1 MAFQAKGFWR
11 TGSLLGMGAIL
22 LSAGSATA
30 SDEVQEL
37 RELVDTLRSEVDVLR
52 AEQGTDWMTEQR
64 SEEIRE
70 LVRDVLADADTRASL
85 QGGGALAGYDGGFF
99 IKSSDNKF
107 KLKFNGQLQTRWAF
121 NHRKGDA
128 SEETNA
134 YGFEVR
140 RFKMKF
146 SGHIFD
152 PSWTYKMTI
161 VNTRNARDGGS
172 ASFYSEDA
180 WLQKKFENGIYIK
193 AGQFKAPYLREELV
207 SSSAQLA
214 VERSMINNA
223 FTYGW
228 TQGLEMGWKNDWLSV
243 QGMYSD
249 GPLALNG
256 QASSTGENS
265 LTGRV
270 QMLLAGDWSQFKSL
284 SGFGNSDFGAMLGA
298 AVQWYNFDNPANTF
312 EYGNVDGRNNIGFT
326 VDASVGGNGWTAF
339 SYFVWGAG
347 RNNDVVFDTTKIN
360 SWGWVVQG
368 GIMPWED
375 VELFSRY
382 ELGNIEDYRG
392 SLDLPGQTGHNSTL
406 TLGANWWPT
415 GSKNIKISADIGY
428 AFSNLADGPGANNDP
443 ANPNRN
449 PGSADWVS
457 SGTGW
462 KSDYGNNS
470 GQILIRAQMQL
481 LF

>member
-1 MAFQAKGFWR
+1 MTFKAKNLWRIGTALSMGFVFLFS
-11 TGSLLGMGAIL
+11 GSTL
-22 LSAGSATA
+22 AG
-30 SDEVQEL
+30 DEVQEL
-37 RELVDTLRSEVDVLR
+37 RELVDALRSEVDVLR
-52 AEQGTDWMTEQR
+52 AEQKSDWMTEHRAEQ
-64 SEEIRE
+64 IRE
-70 LVRDVLADADTRASL
+70 LVQDVLADADTRASL
-85 QGGGALAGYDGGFF
+85 QGSGVLAGYDGGFF
-99 IKSSDNKF
+99 IKSSDDSF
-107 KLKFNGQLQTRWAF
+107 KLKVGGQIQIRWDF
-121 NHRKGDA
+121 NHRNGDA
-128 SEETNA
+128 SQEINA
-134 YGFEVR
+134 YGFEIR
-140 RFKMKF
+140 RFKLKF

-152 PSWTYKMTI
+152 SSWTYKMSL

-180 WLQKKFENGIYIK
+180 WIQKKFENGIYIR

-214 VERSMINNA
+214 VERSMVNNA

-228 TQGLEMGWKNDWLSV
+228 TQGLEMGWNNEWLSV
-243 QGMYSD
+243 KSMYND

-256 QASSTGENS
+256 QAYSAGENS
-265 LTGRV
+265 LTARAEV
-270 QMLLAGDWSQFKSL
+270 LLGGDWKMFKSL
-284 SGFGNSDFGAMLGA
+284 SSYGNSDFGAMLGA
-298 AVQWYNFDNPANTF
+298 AFQWYNFDSPANTKEF
-312 EYGNVDGRNNIGFT
+312 GNVNGRNNVGFT
-326 VDASVGGNGWTAF
+326 VDASVAGNGWTAF

-347 RNNDVVFDTTKIN
+347 RNNDVVFDTTTIN

-368 GIMPWED
+368 GIMPWKNI
-375 VELFSRY
+375 ELFSRY

-392 SLDLPGQTGHNSTL
+392 SLDMPGQTGHNSTL

-415 GSKNIKISADIGY
+415 GTKNIKISADVGY

-443 ANPNRN
+443 NNPNRN

-462 KSDYGNNS
+462 TGDYDNNS

>member
-1 MAFQAKGFWR
+1 MAFQARGLWK
-11 TGSLLGMGAIL
+11 TGSILGMGAIL
-22 LSAGSATA
+22 LSSGSAVA
-30 SDEVQEL
+30 NDEVQEL

-64 SEEIRE
+64 SEQIRE
-70 LVRDVLADADTRASL
+70 LVQDVLADADTRASL
-85 QGGGALAGYDGGFF
+85 QGSSALAGYDGGFF
-99 IKSSDNKF
+99 IQSSDNKF
-107 KLKFNGQLQTRWAF
+107 KLKFNGQIQTRWAF

-128 SEETNA
+128 AEETNA
-134 YGFEVR
+134 YGFEIR
-140 RFKMKF
+140 RFKLKF
-146 SGHIFD
+146 SGHVFD

-161 VNTRNARDGGS
+161 VNTRNAREGGGPN
-172 ASFYSEDA
+172 FYSEDA
-180 WLQKKFENGIYIK
+180 WLQKKFENGIYVK

-214 VERSMINNA
+214 VERTMVNNA

-228 TQGLEMGWKNDWLSV
+228 TQGLEIGWKNDWLSL

-256 QASSTGENS
+256 QASSAGENS
-265 LTGRV
+265 LTGRA
-270 QMLLAGDWSQFKSL
+270 QLLLAGDWKMFNSL
-284 SGFGNSDFGAMLGA
+284 SGYGNSDFGAMLGA
-298 AVQWYNFDNPANTF
+298 AVQWYNFDNPANSF

-326 VDASVGGNGWTAF
+326 VDASVGGKGWTAF

-375 VELFSRY
+375 IELFSRY

-415 GSKNIKISADIGY
+415 GTKNIKISADVGY
-428 AFSNLADGPGANNDP
+428 AFSNLANGPGANNDP
-443 ANPNRN
+443 NNPNRN

-462 KSDYGNNS
+462 QSDYSNNS

>member
-1 MAFQAKGFWR
+1 
-11 TGSLLGMGAIL
+11 MGAIL

-70 LVRDVLADADTRASL
+70 LVQDVLADADTRASL

-207 SSSAQLA
+207 SSSRPAGG
-214 VERSMINNA
+214 R
-223 FTYGW
+223 
-228 TQGLEMGWKNDWLSV
+228 TQHDQQRVHLRLDAGAGDGLEERLAFGSGHV
-243 QGMYSD
+243 Q
-249 GPLALNG
+249 
-256 QASSTGENS
+256 
-265 LTGRV
+265 R
-270 QMLLAGDWSQFKSL
+270 
-284 SGFGNSDFGAMLGA
+284 
-298 AVQWYNFDNPANTF
+298 
-312 EYGNVDGRNNIGFT
+312 
-326 VDASVGGNGWTAF
+326 
-339 SYFVWGAG
+339 
-347 RNNDVVFDTTKIN
+347 
-360 SWGWVVQG
+360 
-368 GIMPWED
+368 
-375 VELFSRY
+375 
-382 ELGNIEDYRG
+382 
-392 SLDLPGQTGHNSTL
+392 
-406 TLGANWWPT
+406 WPT
-415 GSKNIKISADIGY
+415 GIER
-428 AFSNLADGPGANNDP
+428 PGIVH
-443 ANPNRN
+443 
-449 PGSADWVS
+449 G
-457 SGTGW
+457 
-462 KSDYGNNS
+462 
-470 GQILIRAQMQL
+470 
-481 LF
+481 